1 LKKRK
6 NDYKRVRLGGGV
18 RIEETKVQFVKRR
31 EKQRNSLSLS
41 LSLHS
46 YQEIKRFLFFIFLIN
61 KINI

>member
-41 LSLHS
+41 LSLAQLSRNKAFFH
-46 YQEIKRFLFFIFLIN
+46 FLFF
-61 KINI
+61 